1 MIYNIYTKIIYLQFH
16 QFNYIINHE
25 RSDTMDKKIFIK
37 YGELST
43 KKDNRKMFIK
53 VLLKNIKQK
62 LDGLNYNINYTTSRM
77 YIDTN
82 SHELDEIVNRLQ
94 EVFGIHSI
102 VICER
107 VNTNKEE
114 IENKII
120 EVVKTL
126 NFKTFKVETKRSNK
140 SFPMQS
146 LEFSRYIGGVV
157 LKNVSCK
164 VDVHNPDIIINIEIR
179 SEGTFIY
186 TKEINGLGGYP
197 VGVQGKG
204 MLMLSGGI
212 DSPVAGYLALKRG
225 VELECLYF
233 ESPPH
238 TSLEAKNK
246 VIKLASIINNYSGN
260 IKVHVVPFT
269 KLQEAIYKNVPDTY
283 IITIM
288 RRMMYRIAERLSK
301 KRHCKVII
309 NGESI
314 GQVASQ
320 TLTSMVVINNV
331 TNMPVIRPVA
341 CLDKLE
347 IIDLSLKI
355 GTYETSILP
364 FEDCCTIFV
373 PRHPVINPELD
384 KCIEYEKL
392 FDYETLID
400 ECINNIETIKNLEIN
415 DYNDI
420 L

>member
-1 MIYNIYTKIIYLQFH
+1 
-16 QFNYIINHE
+16 
-25 RSDTMDKKIFIK
+25 MDKLIFIK

-43 KKDNRKMFIK
+43 KKDNRKMFVK
-53 VLLKNIKQK
+53 MLLKNIKNK
-62 LDGLNYNINYTTSRM
+62 LDGLNYKIDYTTSRM
-77 YIDTN
+77 YIETTN
-82 SHELDEIVNRLQ
+82 DDLEELVKRLKQ
-94 EVFGIHSI
+94 VFGIHSI

-120 EVVKTL
+120 EVVKKL
-126 NFKTFKVETKRSNK
+126 KFETFKIETKRSYK
-140 SFPMQS
+140 VFPMTS
-146 LEFSRYIGGVV
+146 LEFSKHIGGIV
-157 LKNVSCK
+157 LKNIPCK
-164 VDVHNPDIIINIEIR
+164 VDVHNPDITINIEIR

-186 TKEINGLGGYP
+186 TNEVNGIGGYP

-225 VELECLYF
+225 VDLECLYF

-238 TSLEAKNK
+238 TSIEAKNK

-269 KLQEAIYKNVPDTY
+269 KLQEEIYKNVPDTY

-301 KRHCKVII
+301 KRKCKVII

-384 KCIEYEKL
+384 KCILYENL

-415 DYNDI
+415 NYET
-420 L
+420 LL